1 MFQIDVIQQGERQSF
16 FLAGFSS
23 LFPFL
28 SFKCRNCC
36 QLQEEHWSSQDT
48 IAVKSTRPVLFL
60 SSLSFFFLFLFF
72 FSTVQQGGGCLYSRY
87 ARSDSLITRWP
98 SKKEKRKIL
107 FLSSFVRF
115 FPQIPFILS
124 LRAISPSLVVS
135 WVIHPV
141 SSQSAESGTKCIVV
155 VVVAVVGRRRWI
167 ILMRYILYGL
177 EYME

>member
-16 FLAGFSS
+16 SLAGFSS

-28 SFKCRNCC
+28 YFKCRNCC

-60 SSLSFFFLFLFF
+60 SSLSFFSISFF
-72 FSTVQQGGGCLYSRY
+72 FLDCPAGRRVHVFSVRSFRFADHTVAIKER
-87 ARSDSLITRWP
+87 
-98 SKKEKRKIL
+98 KKENS
-107 FLSSFVRF
+107 LSFFFVRF

>member
-1 MFQIDVIQQGERQSF
+1 MSQLLPITGGALEQPRHYSSQVDKARLVSF
-16 FLAGFSS
+16 IS
-23 LFPFL
+23 LFFFYFFFFSRLPSRAEGAFIL
-28 SFKCRNCC
+28 RALV
-36 QLQEEHWSSQDT
+36 QIRWSHGGHQRKKKGKFS
-48 IAVKSTRPVLFL
+48 L
-60 SSLSFFFLFLFF
+60 SLSFF
-72 FSTVQQGGGCLYSRY
+72 
-87 ARSDSLITRWP
+87 
-98 SKKEKRKIL
+98 
-107 FLSSFVRF
+107 FVRF

>member
-1 MFQIDVIQQGERQSF
+1 MS
-16 FLAGFSS
+16 
-23 LFPFL
+23 
-28 SFKCRNCC
+28 
-36 QLQEEHWSSQDT
+36 QLLPITGGALEQPRHYSSQVDKARLVSF
-48 IAVKSTRPVLFL
+48 I
-60 SSLSFFFLFLFF
+60 SLFFFLFLFF
-72 FSTVQQGGGCLYSRY
+72 FSTVQQGGGCMYSRY

-155 VVVAVVGRRRWI
+155 VVVAVVGRRR
-167 ILMRYILYGL
+167 
-177 EYME
+177 